1 MATPSQQTNQ
11 ILDLLERIAGD
22 PTSWSELESSLAAR
36 IVGQE
41 QSREEF
47 ESRAQQRGPDFLQK
61 AESRLA
67 PVRAGFKNYADCLQ
81 RIQAEVKDRRLDLLQ
96 KLRLELQEATQQL
109 FLTLDAYAA
118 FYFSWGETQSPLVTM
133 IRQAAESYSRS
144 ALQSTQAQRILQ
156 DMNQHLGASPRP
168 SKESSRKEGQS

>member
-11 ILDLLERIAGD
+11 ILDFLERIAAE
-22 PTSWSELESSLAAR
+22 PALWAELDTALAAR
-36 IVGQE
+36 VVGQE
-41 QSREEF
+41 QSRQEF

-67 PVRAGFKNYADCLQ
+67 PVREGFRSYAECLQ
-81 RIQAEVKDRRLDLLQ
+81 KIQSEVQARRLDDLQ
-96 KLRLELQEATQQL
+96 KLALELQEATHQL
-109 FLTLDAYAA
+109 FQTLDAYAA

-156 DMNQHLGASPRP
+156 DMNQHLGSAQTP
-168 SKESSRKEGQS
+168 SKESPRKEGQS